1 MSDMKTCS
9 RCRTRPASTEHA
21 AYCKS
26 CRAEYQREWRRRR
39 LQTSDV
45 ACETAEP
52 AKATDP
58 TAPRL
63 RLRGTP
69 TRAEMVRYRLI

>member
-1 MSDMKTCS
+1 MTELKTCS
-9 RCRTRPASTEHA
+9 RCRTRPASTVHA

-26 CRAEYQREWRRRR
+26 CRAEYQREWRKRR
-39 LQTSDV
+39 LQRSEL
-45 ACETAEP
+45 ACETASPPVAPE
-52 AKATDP
+52 
-58 TAPRL
+58 APRL

>member
-1 MSDMKTCS
+1 MNTPLQPKPCS
-9 RCRTRPASTEHA
+9 RCHARPASTLRT

-39 LQTSDV
+39 R
-45 ACETAEP
+45 EIPEP
-52 AKATDP
+52 P
-58 TAPRL
+58 ELPPCPENEPRH

-69 TRAEMVRYRLI
+69 TMAELLRFRLL

>member
-1 MSDMKTCS
+1 MSDLKTCS
-9 RCRTRPASTEHA
+9 RCRARPTSTEHA

-26 CRAEYQREWRRRR
+26 CRAEYQREWRKRRHR
-39 LQTSDV
+39 QEGNPCEKALPSV
-45 ACETAEP
+45 AAPEI
-52 AKATDP
+52 
-58 TAPRL
+58 PRL

>member
-1 MSDMKTCS
+1 MSDLKTCS
-9 RCRTRPASTEHA
+9 RCRERPASTEHA

-39 LQTSDV
+39 LQKSEV
-45 ACETAEP
+45 ACETAAP
-52 AKATDP
+52 VAS

>member
-1 MSDMKTCS
+1 MTPQPKPCS
-9 RCRTRPASTEHA
+9 RCHARPASTPRT

-39 LQTSDV
+39 RGERDDGEVTDRPDP
-45 ACETAEP
+45 EP
-52 AKATDP
+52 
-58 TAPRL
+58 RI

-69 TRAEMVRYRLI
+69 TYAEMLRYRLI

>member
-1 MSDMKTCS
+1 MSDLKTCS
-9 RCRTRPASTEHA
+9 RCRARPASTTHA

-39 LQTSDV
+39 LQKSDM
-45 ACETAEP
+45 ACETATPP
-52 AKATDP
+52 ALE
-58 TAPRL
+58 APRL

-69 TRAEMVRYRLI
+69 TWAEMVRYRLT

>member
-1 MSDMKTCS
+1 MSNLKICS
-9 RCRTRPASTEHA
+9 RCRARPVSTEHA

-26 CRAEYQREWRRRR
+26 CRAEYQREWRKRRHR
-39 LQTSDV
+39 QSEV
-45 ACETAEP
+45 ACETAVPVVVE
-52 AKATDP
+52 T

-69 TRAEMVRYRLI
+69 TREEMVRYRLI

>member
-1 MSDMKTCS
+1 MTELKTCS
-9 RCRTRPASTEHA
+9 RCRKRPASTAQA

-39 LQTSDV
+39 LEKSEV
-45 ACETAEP
+45 ACETATPEAP
-52 AKATDP
+52 E
-58 TAPRL
+58 APRL

-69 TRAEMVRYRLI
+69 TRAEMVRYRLL